1 MCGMAFDIRIDD
13 ADPGRIALA
22 GELDL
27 SAAPCLEEVVE
38 QALADPRVAIVV
50 LDMAQATFL
59 DSSAL
64 GALVRGRRAA
74 TADGRRLVVV
84 NTNGHVRRVLD
95 ITGVAESL
103 TADGAG
109 R

>member
-1 MCGMAFDIRIDD
+1 MSGMAFDITIDD

-27 SAAPCLEEVVE
+27 SAVPCLEEVVE
-38 QALADPRVAIVV
+38 QALTDPRVALVV
-50 LDMAQATFL
+50 LDMARATFL

-64 GALVRGRRAA
+64 GALVRGRHTAA
-74 TADGRRLVVV
+74 AGGPRFVVV
-84 NTNGHVRRVLD
+84 NATGHVRRVLD
-95 ITGVAESL
+95 ITGVAETL

>member
-1 MCGMAFDIRIDD
+1 MSEMAFDIRIDD
-13 ADPGRIALA
+13 AHPGRIALA

-27 SAAPCLEEVVE
+27 SAVPFLEEVVE
-38 QALADPRVAIVV
+38 LALLDPRVEMVV
-50 LDMAQATFL
+50 LDMAEATFL

-74 TADGRRLVVV
+74 TAGGRRFVVV
-84 NTNGHVRRVLD
+84 NANGHVRRVLD
-95 ITGVAESL
+95 ITGVAETL

>member
-1 MCGMAFDIRIDD
+1 MAFDIRKDD

-27 SAAPCLEEVVE
+27 SAVACLEEVVE
-38 QALADPRVAIVV
+38 QALTDPRVTLVV
-50 LDMAQATFL
+50 LDLARATFL

-74 TADGRRLVVV
+74 TAGSSWSTPPATCAGSSTSPVWPRR
-84 NTNGHVRRVLD
+84 
-95 ITGVAESL
+95 
-103 TADGAG
+103 
-109 R
+109 